1 MRNGFEFSDG
11 TQQKELQQKEGEGE
25 VDQEEGQKFLCG
37 HFKVPLGLPSR
48 HHLLSG
54 A

>member
-1 MRNGFEFSDG
+1 MRNGFEYSDV
-11 TQQKELQQKEGEGE
+11 QQKEGEGGVE
-25 VDQEEGQKFLCG
+25 QEEGQKFLCG

-48 HHLLSG
+48 HYLLSG